1 MIWDDVLAKTKP
13 KENLVS
19 HTRRALET
27 WTRLKEIN
35 EKSLTVHKDF
45 WYRSFLSVLFHDAG
59 KLTDNFQEMLSKG
72 RYQNNIRHE
81 LISGLMLYLNE
92 VSYYE
97 KNPLSL
103 FALISHHKKL
113 NHELFS
119 DQSQLQLKIKS
130 MLLREFFEFA
140 REQTR
145 KITAHDYTFHE
156 KLVDYLHST
165 SMYELYK
172 NFKNRFMNNAK
183 LNIETG
189 NRIEYIY
196 YKAILTIS
204 DWYASGEEDIPT
216 GFQYTPGYLKEK
228 MMEKLLRENKIKSS
242 ADVNFRE
249 FQLKSK
255 TKGTIVAIAP
265 TGSGKTEA
273 SLIWASQKDT
283 VGKVIYLLPTRVTAN
298 AIFKR
303 LQDYFGD
310 KNVAIIHSSAF
321 YLQKE
326 LKENSYEYIDYLRDK
341 TFFKPVSVCTVDQ
354 ILTMGFNLGFWEIK
368 SFHLLKARI
377 ILDEIHVYSPYTLGL
392 IVSSISYLKENF
404 KATFYIMTA
413 TMPAQ
418 LITLLS
424 NTLGAG
430 NFEIIKDTQLLE
442 EARNL
447 FEVRDCPIDELHEE
461 IINEINAGKKVL
473 IVVNTVAECIRL
485 YEKYQSYSAICYHS
499 KFINKDKREKEI
511 CIFEKEK
518 TAGGYILIA
527 TQVVEVSLDIDFDI
541 LFTENAPIDALIQR
555 AGRVNRSG
563 KKKNTRVIVYPHR
576 EVSKMYIY
584 PTADILESTFKVLKS
599 RDHQRITLKELS
611 ELVDLVY
618 SSIDIA
624 AHPDFLDAVDK
635 YREIQEILYYIF
647 DNRGED
653 KAYTREG
660 LDNVDII
667 PMKFKDELVKANPQ
681 TKALYEVSVRRWQ
694 YERMKKVK
702 DVDGFVYLEVGY
714 SFEKGVD
721 FRGMIQGA

>member
-1 MIWDDVLAKTKP
+1 MILDDVLAKTKP

-19 HTRRALET
+19 HTRRAVEIWLG
-27 WTRLKEIN
+27 LKEIYQN
-35 EKSLTVHKDF
+35 TLTVPKDF

-59 KLTDNFQEMLSKG
+59 KLTDNFQEMLLEG

-130 MLLREFFEFA
+130 NLIRKFFEFV
-140 REQTR
+140 REETE
-145 KITAHDYTFHE
+145 KITAHFYTFPE
-156 KLVDYLHST
+156 ELADYLHRT
-165 SMYELYK
+165 SLHELYK
-172 NFKNRFMNNAK
+172 SFKNRFINSAK
-183 LNIETG
+183 VNIETV
-189 NRIEYIY
+189 NRREYIY

-204 DWYASGEEDIPT
+204 DWYASGKKEFPT
-216 GFQYTPGYLKEK
+216 GFQYTSDSLKDK
-228 MMEKLLRENKIKSS
+228 MIEKLLRENKVQRRQ
-242 ADVNFRE
+242 DVYFRE

-255 TKGTIVAIAP
+255 TKGTIMAIAP

-273 SLIWASQKDT
+273 SLIWASQKASID
-283 VGKVIYLLPTRVTAN
+283 KILYLLPTRVTAN
-298 AIFKR
+298 SIFKR

-326 LKENSYEYIDYLRDK
+326 LKENSYEYLDYLRDK

-368 SFHLLKARI
+368 YFHMWKSRI

-392 IVSSISYLKENF
+392 IISTIAYLKQNF
-404 KATFYIMTA
+404 NATFYIMTA

-418 LITLLS
+418 LISLLS
-424 NTLGAG
+424 KTLGDG

-447 FEVRDCPIDELHEE
+447 FEVRDCSIDELDEE
-461 IINEINAGKKVL
+461 IISEINTGKKVL

-485 YEKYQSYSAICYHS
+485 YEKYQSSSTLCYHS
-499 KFINKDKREKEI
+499 KFINKDKREKERS
-511 CIFEKEK
+511 IFDKEK
-518 TAGGYILIA
+518 SAGGYLLIA

-541 LFTENAPIDALIQR
+541 LFTENAPIDAIIQR

-563 KKKNTRVIVYPHR
+563 KKKNTRVIIYQHR
-576 EVSKMYIY
+576 GVSKQYIY
-584 PTADILESTFKVLKS
+584 PTADILESTFQVLKS
-599 RDHQRITLKELS
+599 RDRKRITLKELS

-618 SSIDIA
+618 SPIDIA
-624 AHPDFLDAVDK
+624 AHPDFLEAIEK
-635 YREIQEILYYIF
+635 YREIQGNLYHIF

-660 LDNVDII
+660 LDDVDII
-667 PMKFKDELVKANPQ
+667 PMKFKDDLVEANPQ
-681 TKALYEVSVRRWQ
+681 TKALYEVSVRKWQ
-694 YERMKKVK
+694 YERTSKVK
-702 DVDGFVYLEVGY
+702 DVDGFVYLDVDY
-714 SFEKGVD
+714 SFEKGVN
-721 FRGMIQGA
+721 FRAT